1 MIELYELRQF
11 LAFAKAGTL
20 SEASETLHLSQ
31 PALSRN
37 MKKLEEDWGISLFLH
52 QKNKLELNE
61 NGMYVLELT
70 KKLLE
75 DANLLAAK
83 ARDYDRRN
91 RTITLG
97 LCAPAPAWLLTPLIS
112 NLYPHMTLQTELK
125 DEERLLKDLENHV
138 YHLAVVHRQ
147 PKDGLYYVKECGRE
161 KLSFSLPK
169 GHKYARRKSL
179 SFQEMNGEHMLLM
192 SDIGFWDSVHREKMP
207 DSRFLTQFDR
217 FSFNELAEASTL
229 PSFITDLSE
238 KYIETAS
245 GRVTVP
251 ISDEEASVT
260 YYLVCRNDKKKEFSA
275 LFAAL

>member
-1 MIELYELRQF
+1 MVTFLRILFRNGQLLFHVKPRQVVVHHHNGVDVIRLSLKGSQKFPGKLRPSSMPLPVSQDQVKIRFLTKYNARGEYKHKFYLYQKDLILIELYELRQF
-11 LAFAKAGTL
+11 LAFANAGPL

-97 LCAPAPAWLLTPLIS
+97 LCAPAPAWLLTPLLS
-112 NLYPHMTLQTELK
+112 NLYPHMTLQT
-125 DEERLLKDLENHV
+125 
-138 YHLAVVHRQ
+138 
-147 PKDGLYYVKECGRE
+147 
-161 KLSFSLPK
+161 
-169 GHKYARRKSL
+169 
-179 SFQEMNGEHMLLM
+179 
-192 SDIGFWDSVHREKMP
+192 
-207 DSRFLTQFDR
+207 
-217 FSFNELAEASTL
+217 
-229 PSFITDLSE
+229 
-238 KYIETAS
+238 
-245 GRVTVP
+245 
-251 ISDEEASVT
+251 
-260 YYLVCRNDKKKEFSA
+260 
-275 LFAAL
+275 

>member
-37 MKKLEEDWGISLFLH
+37 MKKLEEDLGIALFLR
-52 QKNKLELNE
+52 QKNRLELNE

-75 DANLLAAK
+75 DADLLVAK

-179 SFQEMNGEHMLLM
+179 SFQEMNGENMLLM
-192 SDIGFWDSVHREKMP
+192 SETFSTGKKCRIPVFSPSMTVSVSTNWWSLP
-207 DSRFLTQFDR
+207 PCLPLSRISR
-217 FSFNELAEASTL
+217 KNTL
-229 PSFITDLSE
+229 KQPP
-238 KYIETAS
+238 A
-245 GRVTVP
+245 V
-251 ISDEEASVT
+251 
-260 YYLVCRNDKKKEFSA
+260 
-275 LFAAL
+275 

>member
-11 LAFAKAGTL
+11 LAFANAGTL

-91 RTITLG
+91 HTITLG
-97 LCAPAPAWLLTPLIS
+97 LCAPAPAWLLTPLLS
-112 NLYPHMTLQTELK
+112 NLYPHMTLQT
-125 DEERLLKDLENHV
+125 
-138 YHLAVVHRQ
+138 
-147 PKDGLYYVKECGRE
+147 
-161 KLSFSLPK
+161 
-169 GHKYARRKSL
+169 
-179 SFQEMNGEHMLLM
+179 
-192 SDIGFWDSVHREKMP
+192 
-207 DSRFLTQFDR
+207 
-217 FSFNELAEASTL
+217 
-229 PSFITDLSE
+229 
-238 KYIETAS
+238 
-245 GRVTVP
+245 
-251 ISDEEASVT
+251 
-260 YYLVCRNDKKKEFSA
+260 
-275 LFAAL
+275 

>member
-1 MIELYELRQF
+1 MIELYKLRQF
-11 LAFAKAGTL
+11 LAFADAGTL

-37 MKKLEEDWGISLFLH
+37 MKKLEEDLGISLFLR

-75 DANLLAAK
+75 DANLLVAK

-97 LCAPAPAWLLTPLIS
+97 LCAPAPAWLLTPLLS
-112 NLYPHMTLQTELK
+112 NLYPHMTLQTELNGE
-125 DEERLLKDLENHV
+125 DRLMKDLENHV

-147 PKDGLYYVKECGRE
+147 PKDGPYFVKECGRE
-161 KLSFSLPK
+161 TLSFSLPK

-179 SFQEMNGEHMLLM
+179 SFQEMNGENMLLM

-207 DSRFLTQFDR
+207 DSRFLIQNDR
-217 FSFNELAEASTL
+217 FTFNELVESSTL

-238 KYIETAS
+238 KYLETVS

-251 ISDEEASVT
+251 ISDDEASVT
-260 YYLVCRNDKKKEFSA
+260 YYLVCRNDKKKEFAA